1 MEKRVGGLARG
12 REEEET
18 QVFGRLFTVLLAVA
32 FAEVGRLEKGQV
44 ERRRRQMVS
53 CVRADLQPLRSLDFC
68 L

>member
-32 FAEVGRLEKGQV
+32 FAEVGRLEKGQS
-44 ERRRRQMVS
+44 E
-53 CVRADLQPLRSLDFC
+53 
-68 L
+68 